1 MLSEKILTTE
11 NTTVSLNELF
21 PCNTTQ
27 FIKPFE
33 HVVDPDIHRG
43 ICLDFELSGREQKQK
58 ISPILRLAR
67 PEDAEK
73 LVGIYTELYNG
84 TYPYKEMEDV
94 EEVRKYIRDPN
105 VQWLVYQD
113 PSYNIAGCITFVLD
127 FDNKRGYIRGF
138 MLKKKYQG
146 TIDITK
152 AMIGSMLGMIHKFK
166 NKIYT
171 WYVEN
176 RTAHA
181 KSQYSMCV
189 CGISPIGFFPNKDV
203 FLGKIESDLMQILYD
218 SRALEKYRASEIP
231 SILPQVEPCYL
242 YSDERYNLGYYHI
255 KDPGEFLNDIKIE
268 KIKNTISKTIVK
280 DKFGYE
286 TIKFTIEGT
295 NSYFEFLYTPQVQNF
310 EKTKYHIHNLE
321 ELYVFVQ
328 EFIKCKNELEVRYC
342 EVFVSAYKPEH
353 QKLFYEAGLSPRGY
367 IPSWEFNNQKNVFED
382 NILFNWFEGD
392 IDDGIQLIE
401 EGKGLLSVLGL
412 SNVVQYDLLP
422 KQKGGVLQRFPSFR
436 KAKAR
441 VENIWNF
448 PKLIKSTLIIGLV
461 VYLSL
466 LFGSI
471 GVASGSGY
479 TIIRNTVSQLGSS
492 NYTQVP
498 LMFDLTSVFG
508 GCITIIMYCYLS
520 RRLKLPTGQEVK
532 FLYRLTKLALP
543 FGIVGS
549 FGIMFVGV
557 FSLDRSIGIVHSI
570 VSVIAFSSFVIALF
584 SYGILISRYC
594 CEMPKIIGFVGII
607 PLLALMGNCI
617 FPTPLL
623 EWTLLFSILTS
634 ITPLVCW
641 LTFR

>member
-21 PCNTTQ
+21 PSNTTQ

-33 HVVDPDIHRG
+33 QVVDPDINRG

-94 EEVRKYIRDPN
+94 EEVRKLIHDPN

-113 PSYNIAGCITFVLD
+113 SSYNIAGCITFVLD
-127 FDNKRGYIRGF
+127 FGNKRGYIRGF
-138 MLKKKYQG
+138 MLKKEYQG
-146 TIDITK
+146 IIDITK

-166 NKIYT
+166 NQIYT

-189 CGISPIGFFPNKDV
+189 CGIAPIGFYPNKDI

-242 YSDERYNLGYYHI
+242 YSDERYNLGRYHI
-255 KDPGEFLNDIKIE
+255 KDPGEFLNQFKIE
-268 KIKNTISKTIVK
+268 EIRSTISKTIVK

-286 TIKFTIEGT
+286 TIRFTIKGAD
-295 NSYFEFLYTPQVQNF
+295 SYFEFLYTPQVQNF
-310 EKTKYHIHNLE
+310 EKTKYHVHNLE

-382 NILFNWFEGD
+382 NILFNWFDGD
-392 IDDGIQLIE
+392 ISEDIQLIE
-401 EGKGLLSVLGL
+401 EGKGLLGILGL
-412 SNVVQYDLLP
+412 GEVVQYEILS
-422 KQKGGVLQRFPSFR
+422 KEERVLQRFPSFQKVR
-436 KAKAR
+436 TK

-448 PKLIKSTLIIGLV
+448 PKLIKSILIIGLV

-471 GVASGSGY
+471 GVASEFGY
-479 TIIRNTVSQLGSS
+479 TIISNTISQLGSS
-492 NYTQVP
+492 SHNPVP
-498 LMFDLTSVFG
+498 LMFDLTCVFG

-520 RRLKLPTGQEVK
+520 RRIKLPAEQEVK
-532 FLYRLTKLALP
+532 VLNSLPKLALL

-549 FGIMFVGV
+549 FGIMLLGV
-557 FSLDRSIGIVHSI
+557 FSLDRSFGIVHSL
-570 VSVIAFSSFVIALF
+570 VSVIAFGSFVIALL
-584 SYGILISRYC
+584 SYGILISRYW
-594 CEMPKIIGFVGII
+594 CEMPKIIGFNGIM
-607 PLLALMGNCI
+607 PLLALIGNCI
-617 FPTPLL
+617 FPAPLS
-623 EWTLLFSILTS
+623 EWILLFSILTS
-634 ITPLVCW
+634 LTPLVCW

>member
-21 PCNTTQ
+21 PSNTTQ

-33 HVVDPDIHRG
+33 QVVDPDIHSG
-43 ICLDFELSGREQKQK
+43 ICLDFELIDRKQKQK

-67 PEDAEK
+67 PEDAEA

-94 EEVRKYIRDPN
+94 EEVRKLIRDPN

-138 MLKKKYQG
+138 MLKKEYQG
-146 TIDITK
+146 IIDITK

-218 SRALEKYRASEIP
+218 NRALEKYRTSEIP

-242 YSDERYNLGYYHI
+242 YSDERHGLGHYHI
-255 KDPGEFLNDIKIE
+255 TDPGEFLNQFKIE
-268 KIKNTISKTIVK
+268 GIRNAVSKTIVK

-286 TIKFTIEGT
+286 TIRFTIEGT
-295 NSYFEFLYTPQVQNF
+295 DSYFEFLYTLQVQNF
-310 EKTKYHIHNLE
+310 EKTKYHVHNLE
-321 ELYVFVQ
+321 ELYIFVQ
-328 EFIKCKNELEVRYC
+328 EFIKCKNELEIRYC

-367 IPSWEFNNQKNVFED
+367 IPSWVFSIQKNVFED
-382 NILFNWFEGD
+382 RILFNWFEGD
-392 IDDGIQLIE
+392 ISDDIQLID
-401 EGKGLLSVLGL
+401 EGKGLLGILGL
-412 SNVVQYDLLP
+412 GEVVQYEVLS
-422 KQKGGVLQRFPSFR
+422 KQERVLQIFSSFQ
-436 KAKAR
+436 KVKTK

-448 PKLIKSTLIIGLV
+448 PKLIKSTIMIGLV
-461 VYLSL
+461 IYLSF

-471 GVASGSGY
+471 GVAGRSGY
-479 TIIRNTVSQLGSS
+479 TILSHTISQLGSS
-492 NYTQVP
+492 SHNPVP
-498 LMFDLTSVFG
+498 LMFDLTCVFG

-520 RRLKLPTGQEVK
+520 RRIKLPTEQEVK
-532 FLYRLTKLALP
+532 FLNGLTKFALL
-543 FGIVGS
+543 FGVIGS
-549 FGIMFVGV
+549 FGIMFVGI
-557 FSLDRSIGIVHSI
+557 FSLDRSIGIGHSL
-570 VSVIAFSSFVIALF
+570 VSVVAFGGFVIALF
-584 SYGILISRYC
+584 SFGVLISKYC
-594 CEMPKIIGFVGII
+594 YEMPKIIGFNGIM
-607 PLLALMGNCI
+607 PLLALIGNCI
-617 FPTPLL
+617 FPAPIT
-623 EWTLLFSILTS
+623 EWILLFSILTS
-634 ITPLVCW
+634 LIPLFCW

>member
-21 PCNTTQ
+21 PSNTTQ

-33 HVVDPDIHRG
+33 QVVDPDIHSG

-67 PEDAEK
+67 PEDAED

-94 EEVRKYIRDPN
+94 EVVRNLIRDPN

-166 NKIYT
+166 NQIYT

-218 SRALEKYRASEIP
+218 KRALEKNRASEIP

-242 YSDERYNLGYYHI
+242 YSDERYNLGHYHI

-268 KIKNTISKTIVK
+268 EIKNAVSKTIVK

-286 TIKFTIEGT
+286 TIRFTIEGT

-310 EKTKYHIHNLE
+310 EKTKYHVHNLE

-382 NILFNWFEGD
+382 KILFNWYEGD
-392 IDDGIQLIE
+392 ISDDIQLIA
-401 EGKGLLSVLGL
+401 EGKGLLNVLGL
-412 SNVVQYDLLP
+412 SDVVQYDLLP
-422 KQKGGVLQRFPSFR
+422 KQKGGGLQRFPSFQ
-436 KAKAR
+436 KVKAR

-448 PKLIKSTLIIGLV
+448 PKLIKSTLMIGLII
-461 VYLSL
+461 YLSF

-471 GVASGSGY
+471 GVASRFGY
-479 TIIRNTVSQLGSS
+479 NIVRHTISQLGSS
-492 NYTQVP
+492 SYNPVP
-498 LMFDLTSVFG
+498 LMFDLTCVFG

-520 RRLKLPTGQEVK
+520 RRIKLPTEQEVK
-532 FLYRLTKLALP
+532 FLNGLTKLALI
-543 FGIVGS
+543 FGVVGS

-570 VSVIAFSSFVIALF
+570 VSVIAFGSFIIALF
-584 SYGILISRYC
+584 SYGILISKYC
-594 CEMPKIIGFVGII
+594 CEMPKIIGFNGIM
-607 PLLALMGNCI
+607 PLLALIANCI
-617 FPTPLL
+617 FPAPLL
-623 EWTLLFSILTS
+623 EWKLLFSILTS
-634 ITPLVCW
+634 LTPLVCW